1 MSESCSFSPLHRAQ
15 LVESWLFPIAPLS
28 LQQQLQQIHRGPCFF
43 FLTWAPSFCIY
54 GLCHLKVTACSW
66 VSFDGCMHVE
76 VSPCRQRSRTRER
89 ANGTDKHLRWL
100 RIPLH
105 SAACCCHRS
114 GSAFNMITGTHV
126 QRAVT
131 HLQSH
136 THKNTPACLCWIIW
150 KTQREAATCAFMAVW
165 PTFTLGTNTAP
176 R

>member
-1 MSESCSFSPLHRAQ
+1 MSHAAFHRCTGRSSSSLDCFRSLHYLYSSSCSRYTG
-15 LVESWLFPIAPLS
+15 V
-28 LQQQLQQIHRGPCFF
+28 RVFF

-105 SAACCCHRS
+105 SAACSCHRS